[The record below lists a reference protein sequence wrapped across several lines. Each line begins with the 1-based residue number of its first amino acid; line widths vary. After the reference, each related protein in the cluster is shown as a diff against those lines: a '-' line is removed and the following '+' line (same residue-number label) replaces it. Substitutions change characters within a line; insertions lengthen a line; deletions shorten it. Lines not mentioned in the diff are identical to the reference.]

1 MENPEKTE
9 NKNLKYEYKPNVNLL
24 AGWLKNILIAMI
36 FVNSKKK
43 KRKLYKIILEKAEKN
58 LVAINPNRSYTRKA
72 YTSRRNKYSTNIR
85 YNM

>member
-1 MENPEKTE
+1 
-9 NKNLKYEYKPNVNLL
+9 
-24 AGWLKNILIAMI
+24 MI

-43 KRKLYKIILEKAEKN
+43 KRELYKIILEKAEKN

-72 YTSRRNKYSTNIR
+72 YTSGRNKYSTNIR